1 MIFERIKANGLAHNS
16 YFIGSGNIAAVID
29 PKRDIQDYLDLAFE
43 HKMKIKYIFETHRN
57 EDYVIGSLE
66 LAEANHGDIFH
77 GPGLDWSYG
86 TDLMDGQEFQIGKL
100 SLKAIFTPG
109 HTDESVSYIL
119 SDLKFGKVP
128 VMIFS
133 GDTLFVGDTGRV
145 DLYGSAEVQRLA
157 DILFDSLFQKILL
170 LGDGIILC
178 PAHGAGS
185 ICGVNIADRDQSTL
199 GIERIKNPILQV
211 KDKESFIKYKS
222 SEHPERPPYFSTME
236 QYNKNGPPRQFIK
249 EKPDLLTPTEF
260 KFEMESGALVIDT
273 SLPSAFGGAHIK
285 GSYSIW
291 LDGLAVF
298 PGWLLP
304 YDKPLLLVLEDQ
316 NHLEIATTYLS
327 RIGYDQVT
335 GFLKDGMEGWIDA
348 GYPVEKLSLLSV
360 HQLKEELDRGEDLI
374 LLDVR
379 DEDEWKTGH
388 LKGALNIY
396 VGHLQERISELP
408 RNKKIVA
415 FCSVGHR
422 ANIGASILLR
432 SGFSE
437 VYNAV
442 GGMLAWRNAGFPVV
456 TG

>member
-1 MIFERIKANGLAHNS
+1 
-16 YFIGSGNIAAVID
+16 
-29 PKRDIQDYLDLAFE
+29 
-43 HKMKIKYIFETHRN
+43 
-57 EDYVIGSLE
+57 
-66 LAEANHGDIFH
+66 
-77 GPGLDWSYG
+77 
-86 TDLMDGQEFQIGKL
+86 
-100 SLKAIFTPG
+100 
-109 HTDESVSYIL
+109 
-119 SDLKFGKVP
+119 
-128 VMIFS
+128 
-133 GDTLFVGDTGRV
+133 
-145 DLYGSAEVQRLA
+145 
-157 DILFDSLFQKILL
+157 
-170 LGDGIILC
+170 
-178 PAHGAGS
+178 
-185 ICGVNIADRDQSTL
+185 
-199 GIERIKNPILQV
+199 
-211 KDKESFIKYKS
+211 
-222 SEHPERPPYFSTME
+222 
-236 QYNKNGPPRQFIK
+236 
-249 EKPDLLTPTEF
+249 
-260 KFEMESGALVIDT
+260 
-273 SLPSAFGGAHIK
+273 
-285 GSYSIW
+285 

-316 NHLEIATTYLS
+316 NHLEKATAYLS

-408 RNKKIVA
+408 RNRKIVA

-442 GGMLAWRNAGFPVV
+442 GGILAWRNAGFPIV

>member
-16 YFIGSGNIAAVID
+16 YFIGSGNIAVVID

-66 LAEANHGDIFH
+66 LAEAAHGDIFH
-77 GPGLDWSYG
+77 GPGLDWNYG
-86 TDLMDGQEFQIGKL
+86 TDLVDGQEFQVGKL

-109 HTDESVSYIL
+109 HTDESVSYVL
-119 SDLKFGKVP
+119 NDLKFGKVP

-145 DLYGSAEVQRLA
+145 DLYGPTEIQRLA
-157 DILFDSLFQKILL
+157 DNLFDSLFKKILP
-170 LGDGIILC
+170 LGDSIILC

-185 ICGVNIADRDQSTL
+185 VCGLNIADRDQSTL
-199 GIERIKNPILQV
+199 GIERVKNPILQF
-211 KDKESFIKYKS
+211 KDRESFTKYKAG
-222 SEHPERPPYFSTME
+222 EHHERPPYFSTME
-236 QYNKNGPPRQFIK
+236 QYNKNGAPGPFNK
-249 EKPDLLTPTEF
+249 EKPGLLTSAEF
-260 KFEMESGALVIDT
+260 KFEMEKGALVIDT
-273 SLPSAFGGAHIK
+273 SLPLAFGGAHIK
-285 GSYSIW
+285 GAYSIW

-298 PGWLLP
+298 PGWLVP
-304 YDKPLLLVLEDQ
+304 CDNPLLLVLEDQ
-316 NHLEIATTYLS
+316 NHLEKAITYLS
-327 RIGYDQVT
+327 RIGYDRVR
-335 GFLKDGMEGWIDA
+335 GFLKDGVEGWIDA
-348 GYPVEKLSLLSV
+348 GYPVEKLPLLSI
-360 HQLKEELDRGEDLI
+360 HQLREKVDQGEDLL

-379 DEDEWKTGH
+379 GEDEWKTGH

-396 VGHLQERISELP
+396 IGHLQERTSEIP

-422 ANIGASILLR
+422 ASIASSILLR

-442 GGMLAWRNAGFPVV
+442 GGMLAWRNAGFPIL